1 MNNASCRRA
10 WSALAL
16 CCLAL
21 VGCGK
26 RDDGSGYT
34 VALLDLEGRP
44 QVLGHLPTT
53 VFAPRIS
60 PDGKTVAFEM
70 DQGPVTGRREPIRIW
85 LASLD
90 DLQERRALP
99 PVGTGRNW
107 APMWTR
113 DGEAL
118 IFLVSSDAEGSD
130 DTLYWRHADGTGE
143 PERLIEGLSAE
154 STTPDGRQVSF
165 ITLAADRDYDIS
177 LLDLGTRETTLVTNR
192 PRSEQHSSDIS
203 PDGRWIAYSSNET
216 GVHEV
221 WAEPLPAT
229 GERIRVTHEG
239 ASHPVW
245 ARDGRSLFFDR
256 GGTLFRVPFDVVVKA
271 VGEGEPNREVKVGEP
286 RALPISGFQQG
297 YRRRQFDLMPDGAHF
312 LMLFVGT
319 PPSPRT

>member
-1 MNNASCRRA
+1 MFTAGRLTARF
-10 WSALAL
+10 
-16 CCLAL
+16 AL
-21 VGCGK
+21 VVFCTVLAACAR
-26 RDDGSGYT
+26 RDDCGGYT
-34 VALLDLEGRP
+34 VALVDLEGRP

-53 VFAPRIS
+53 VFAPRVS
-60 PDGKTVAFEM
+60 PDGKTLAFEM
-70 DQGPVTGRREPIRIW
+70 DQGPVTGEREPIRIFT
-85 LASLD
+85 AALD
-90 DLQERRALP
+90 DLGDRHPLP
-99 PVGTGRNW
+99 PVGSGRNW

-113 DGEAL
+113 DGQAL
-118 IFLVSSDAEGSD
+118 IFLVSNDAEGDD
-130 DTLYWRHADGTGE
+130 DTLFWRRADGSGE
-143 PERLIEGLSAE
+143 PDRLVEGLSAE
-154 STTPDGRQVSF
+154 SMTPDGRQVSF

-177 LLDLGTRETTLVTNR
+177 LLDLGTREKTLVTNR

-221 WAEPLPAT
+221 WVEPLPGS

-256 GGTLFRVPFDVVVKA
+256 GGTLYRVPLDIVTKPKSD
-271 VGEGEPNREVKVGEP
+271 GELGREVRVGEP

-297 YRRRQFDLMPDGAHF
+297 YRRRQFDLMPDGSHF
-312 LMLFVGT
+312 LMLFVGA